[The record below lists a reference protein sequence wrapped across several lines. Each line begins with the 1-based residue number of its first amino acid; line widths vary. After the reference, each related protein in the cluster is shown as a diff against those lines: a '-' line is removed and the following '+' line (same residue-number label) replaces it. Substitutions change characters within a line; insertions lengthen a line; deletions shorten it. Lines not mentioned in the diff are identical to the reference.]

1 MFDAA
6 LTTGFNIIRP
16 EFAFVD
22 LNYHI
27 TGVVSVFFF
36 LLCLI
41 GIGEQLREILRRKRD
56 VQSQSSIDSQAT
68 ELERPTAILSL
79 NQFFASFL
87 AFYSFF
93 VYGIC
98 VEPLDHYLIWTRL
111 FATLL
116 VLRILWEIRVDRQSA
131 SSKWSFAVGV
141 ILMLSAIA
149 LGLSGQRFAA
159 AKWVSAALAIF
170 AAAVFAQGL
179 THQILWIRRIGHT
192 GAVSLRMHQL
202 TTCKDASTLAF
213 ASAMGFS
220 KGWPLMVVAI
230 VGIAV
235 KSVLM
240 WHFRWVRITPIAAR
254 RRDGVP
260 ENTNPHETHEPN
272 E

>member
-1 MFDAA
+1 M
-6 LTTGFNIIRP
+6 N
-16 EFAFVD
+16 

-56 VQSQSSIDSQAT
+56 MRSRQAADT
-68 ELERPTAILSL
+68 QASEFERPTAILSL

-98 VEPLDHYLIWTRL
+98 VEPMDHYLVWTRL

-116 VLRILWEIRVDRQSA
+116 VLRILWEIRVDRQSV

-149 LGLSGQRFAA
+149 LGLSGQRFAT

-179 THQILWIRRIGHT
+179 THQILWIRRMGHT

-220 KGWPLMVVAI
+220 KGWPLMIVAV
-230 VGIAV
+230 VGIVV

-240 WHFRWVRITPIAAR
+240 WHFRWVRNAPLAAQR
-254 RRDGVP
+254 REALKED
-260 ENTNPHETHEPN
+260 
-272 E
+272 